1 MWRIIIFPVMT
12 WYNGELWKNNNNKNP
27 NPIKVVSKYII
38 NFLSVYVCLIFVSS
52 KVPSTTPTLQL
63 KCLIN
68 FDWNSIKRRYF
79 QSIKS
84 MYKRTINKENIEEYL
99 SDFDF
104 VKNLIIII
112 KGTDNLKC
120 IKIENLYLLM
130 PKSKYTIE
138 NKNPSCKLA

>member
-1 MWRIIIFPVMT
+1 
-12 WYNGELWKNNNNKNP
+12 
-27 NPIKVVSKYII
+27 
-38 NFLSVYVCLIFVSS
+38 
-52 KVPSTTPTLQL
+52 
-63 KCLIN
+63 
-68 FDWNSIKRRYF
+68 
-79 QSIKS
+79 

-99 SDFDF
+99 SDLDF